1 MNPKYVNMQ
10 YFCMN
15 LKTLDILASIKV
27 KRHKMIVG
35 IEGTLE
41 RKDPTFVHVNVHGLI
56 HEVHVS
62 INTSNS
68 IEEAKIKLFVTQVIR
83 EDANLLFGFMDL
95 NEKRMFDTVLKINGV
110 GPKVGLAICSTFTPN
125 TFAKVVA
132 SKDVSML
139 KRVPGI
145 GPKAASRILVE
156 LADFIVDGNE
166 ESKDAGALGEAVMAL
181 ESLGFKKDAIRQALN
196 GASGDTSSLVK
207 EGLKKLQRL

>member
-1 MNPKYVNMQ
+1 
-10 YFCMN
+10 
-15 LKTLDILASIKV
+15 
-27 KRHKMIVG
+27 MIVG
-35 IEGTLE
+35 IEGTVE
-41 RKDPTFVHVNVHGLI
+41 RKEPTFVHVNVNGI
-56 HEVHVS
+56 IYEVQVS

-68 IEEAKIKLFVTQVIR
+68 IQDKKTKLFVTQVIR

-95 NEKRMFDTVLKINGV
+95 NEKKMFDTVLKINGV
-110 GPKVGLAICSTFTPN
+110 GPKVGLAICSTFTPS

-166 ESKDAGALGEAVMAL
+166 ESGGHSGALGEAVMAL
-181 ESLGFKKDAIRQALN
+181 ESLGFKKDAIQKALN
-196 GASGDTSSLVK
+196 GCTGDTSTLVK